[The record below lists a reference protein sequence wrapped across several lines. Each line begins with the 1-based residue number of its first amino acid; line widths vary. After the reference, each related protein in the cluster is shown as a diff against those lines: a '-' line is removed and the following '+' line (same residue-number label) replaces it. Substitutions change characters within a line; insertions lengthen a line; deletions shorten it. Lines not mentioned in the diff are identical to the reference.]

1 MLIRTTSLIYDD
13 RVRKEAVSLSKMDS
27 VNVMICAF
35 ENKSPPFSLSNVS
48 IFRKK
53 IRLRKY
59 FSSNKLLIAKLLEM
73 YLTFIFCV
81 KKTNPDLVWL
91 HNFES
96 VGLIPCFA
104 FLNIFR
110 KKKIKVIWDQHE
122 MPPEFFY
129 SNWVG
134 KYFYKTL
141 VKMASGNVMATDS
154 RIDFLRESCAIETKI
169 FCLENLPDEVFVNHK
184 SNELKSEVVS
194 WLNGDDFF
202 LCQGGYSIT
211 RGFSEVAKAFISAKK
226 KIVFVGA
233 KKQTL
238 IDCLVHDCL
247 KEEVG
252 KYCLFLDSVPQIELT
267 DFIDKAIGSV
277 IFYKKSN
284 INNWLCAPN
293 RFYQSL
299 ARSTPVLTGNNPIFV
314 NAIKDSFS
322 GVIAQTD
329 GSLEKEIKKSIL
341 FFVENK
347 ESFIVD
353 SSYVWESQESI
364 IIELVQSTI

>member
-1 MLIRTTSLIYDD
+1 
-13 RVRKEAVSLSKMDS
+13 
-27 VNVMICAF
+27 
-35 ENKSPPFSLSNVS
+35 
-48 IFRKK
+48 
-53 IRLRKY
+53 
-59 FSSNKLLIAKLLEM
+59 
-73 YLTFIFCV
+73 
-81 KKTNPDLVWL
+81 
-91 HNFES
+91 
-96 VGLIPCFA
+96 
-104 FLNIFR
+104 
-110 KKKIKVIWDQHE
+110 
-122 MPPEFFY
+122 
-129 SNWVG
+129 
-134 KYFYKTL
+134 
-141 VKMASGNVMATDS
+141 
-154 RIDFLRESCAIETKI
+154 
-169 FCLENLPDEVFVNHK
+169 
-184 SNELKSEVVS
+184 
-194 WLNGDDFF
+194 
-202 LCQGGYSIT
+202 
-211 RGFSEVAKAFISAKK
+211 
-226 KIVFVGA
+226 
-233 KKQTL
+233 
-238 IDCLVHDCL
+238 
-247 KEEVG
+247 VG